1 MGSRKE
7 WALIVSL
14 LLGAILVPINST
26 MIAVALSS
34 ISNTY
39 DESLASITWVV
50 TVYLIVMAVTQP
62 IAGKLGD
69 MYGNKTMYLWGVG
82 LFLIASLGCALSP
95 SLLLLNI
102 FRALQA
108 VGGALLTPNSIAII
122 RHVVSEKRL
131 PKVFGFFGLGA
142 GLGAALGPFIGS
154 ILIDSFSWH
163 SIFWVNIPF
172 LAIALFTAMTMFPK
186 YKEKKSDAP
195 LDIIGSALLAVSIIS
210 IILLT
215 KNAESWG
222 YLIYGLLILLFVPLF
237 FRWELRTKHP
247 VIDLSL
253 FKNSTFTNANL
264 SVMLSN
270 LMMYAVLLIMPLFMT
285 SQFGLETSKSGM
297 ALSVFSIF
305 MSASN
310 WVGAQLHNKWGARKV
325 IFLSFAMMAGAN
337 ILFLLLSQSHSI
349 VFLMVSLILGG
360 LASGVG
366 LTSMQVSSLSTVD
379 AGMSGTASGIF
390 STFRYFGSITSSAL
404 IGLISGFH
412 ILFIIL
418 IGVSVI
424 GIFVSLG
431 IKPAETASVQKNS
444 A

>member
-1 MGSRKE
+1 MGISDLRS
-7 WALIVSL
+7 ADSL
-14 LLGAILVPINST
+14 VRPA
-26 MIAVALSS
+26 
-34 ISNTY
+34 
-39 DESLASITWVV
+39 
-50 TVYLIVMAVTQP
+50 
-62 IAGKLGD
+62 
-69 MYGNKTMYLWGVG
+69 
-82 LFLIASLGCALSP
+82 
-95 SLLLLNI
+95 
-102 FRALQA
+102 
-108 VGGALLTPNSIAII
+108 
-122 RHVVSEKRL
+122 
-131 PKVFGFFGLGA
+131 
-142 GLGAALGPFIGS
+142 
-154 ILIDSFSWH
+154 
-163 SIFWVNIPF
+163 
-172 LAIALFTAMTMFPK
+172 
-186 YKEKKSDAP
+186 
-195 LDIIGSALLAVSIIS
+195 
-210 IILLT
+210 
-215 KNAESWG
+215 
-222 YLIYGLLILLFVPLF
+222 F

-431 IKPAETASVQKNS
+431 IKPAETASVQKFS
-444 A
+444 VIVRVLRSSQTLFYFLCIVFLLHLFYQSCFSISVCIRYCI

>member
-1 MGSRKE
+1 
-7 WALIVSL
+7 
-14 LLGAILVPINST
+14 
-26 MIAVALSS
+26 
-34 ISNTY
+34 
-39 DESLASITWVV
+39 
-50 TVYLIVMAVTQP
+50 
-62 IAGKLGD
+62 
-69 MYGNKTMYLWGVG
+69 
-82 LFLIASLGCALSP
+82 
-95 SLLLLNI
+95 
-102 FRALQA
+102 
-108 VGGALLTPNSIAII
+108 
-122 RHVVSEKRL
+122 
-131 PKVFGFFGLGA
+131 
-142 GLGAALGPFIGS
+142 
-154 ILIDSFSWH
+154 
-163 SIFWVNIPF
+163 
-172 LAIALFTAMTMFPK
+172 MFPK

-270 LMMYAVLLIMPLFMT
+270 LMMYAVLLIMPLFMM